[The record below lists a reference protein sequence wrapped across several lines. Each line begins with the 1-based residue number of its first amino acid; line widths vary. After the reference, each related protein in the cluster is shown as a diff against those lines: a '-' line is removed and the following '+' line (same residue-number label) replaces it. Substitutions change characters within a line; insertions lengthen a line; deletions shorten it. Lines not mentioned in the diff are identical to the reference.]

1 MKYRFLGSIIL
12 FFLPLVL
19 YAQDRFPYIQ
29 QIEQIERPVI
39 VTQTVNEI
47 SSFSIQPTTEEFP
60 LWAKDLRRA
69 EIITFG
75 SLPFT
80 LFFSTIAMDT
90 YLWGTHNW
98 DTRYAPWPIRGAGA
112 VEMSMDQRILT
123 LSIALGTSVLI
134 AVADHII
141 IRVKRSNEAKK
152 AAALPSGDPII
163 IRIPL
168 DDPPDDPQGNLPD
181 DSGINDDSGGE
192 SSDSGNA

>member
-1 MKYRFLGSIIL
+1 MKIL
-12 FFLPLVL
+12 LSGFFLCFLPCMLH
-19 YAQDRFPYIQ
+19 AQELLPHIQ
-29 QIEQIERPVI
+29 QIERPLI
-39 VTQTVNEI
+39 VTRTVNEI
-47 SSFSIQPTTEEFP
+47 SSFSLQPTEEEFP
-60 LWAKDLRRA
+60 LWAKDVRRA

-112 VEMSMDQRILT
+112 VEMSVDNRLIT
-123 LSIALGTSVLI
+123 LGIALGASILI

-152 AAALPSGDPII
+152 AAALPPGDPII
-163 IRIPL
+163 TRRPL
-168 DDPPDDPQGNLPD
+168 DDPPENGNGTGED
-181 DSGINDDSGGE
+181 NGGNPE
-192 SSDSGNA
+192 Q